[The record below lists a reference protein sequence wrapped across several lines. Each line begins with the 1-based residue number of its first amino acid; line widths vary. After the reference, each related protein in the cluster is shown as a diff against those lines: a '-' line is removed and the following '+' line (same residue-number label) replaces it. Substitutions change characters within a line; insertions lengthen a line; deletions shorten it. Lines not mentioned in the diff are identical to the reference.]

1 MAQQLVIMSRKNPP
15 PEGGMAPIGTRE
27 EIIEMLEREN
37 TAADEEG
44 GDVLWGPGIQISL
57 PPTNPI
63 PQMLLSIVED
73 EIAWL
78 VIMKLARKFN
88 WRLIDTDSGREFTPA
103 DGEVEV

>member
-1 MAQQLVIMSRKNPP
+1 
-15 PEGGMAPIGTRE
+15 MAPIGTRE